1 MKKWIGRGVVAV
13 LVFLGIWAV
22 SLPFVIGS
30 LDKDIAARAAAEA
43 DFPLHLGVGGAG
55 CGIDATPS
63 QLGTA
68 DRLRLVADRAP
79 GSADVVIYLFPIP
92 HTVDAKVIS
101 PYPIHRRFDG
111 TATCVAED
119 LPRLDEGDYQ
129 AWIHIGDQRAHVDF
143 HISNPG
149 P

>member
-1 MKKWIGRGVVAV
+1 MKQWIGRGIAAA
-13 LVFLGIWAV
+13 LVFLAIWAV
-22 SLPFVIGS
+22 SLPFVIGA

-43 DFPLHLGVGGAG
+43 DFPLRLGVGGTG
-55 CGIDATPS
+55 CTIEATPS
-63 QLGTA
+63 QIATA

-111 TATCVAED
+111 TATCVSED
-119 LPRLDEGDYQ
+119 LPSLDEGDYQ
-129 AWIHIGDQRAHVDF
+129 AWIHIGNDRAHVDF
-143 HISNPG
+143 HVSRSRP
-149 P
+149 